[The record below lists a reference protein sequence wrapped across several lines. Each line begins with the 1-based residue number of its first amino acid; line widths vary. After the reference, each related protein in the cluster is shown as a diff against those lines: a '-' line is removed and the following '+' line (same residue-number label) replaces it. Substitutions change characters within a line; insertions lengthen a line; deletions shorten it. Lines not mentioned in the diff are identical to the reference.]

1 MMVPHLI
8 MVSGKPFDAYRTD
21 HLAVL
26 GIPIDVNEP
35 GSHPHDFEMHLPN
48 AMNKLAVRTQNHI
61 YSPPTHSLAHTQ
73 TLKRTKKVM
82 LYSSLGLYAHHS
94 KKRNEEKNSSPF
106 PLSTVFPLFFF
117 DLPRS
122 CCLIFIFILYKMFFL
137 VT

>member
-48 AMNKLAVRTQNHI
+48 AMNKPALRTQNHI
-61 YSPPTHSLAHTQ
+61 YSPPTHTHTHIQ
-73 TLKRTKKVM
+73 TLKRTKKKHVI
-82 LYSSLGLYAHHS
+82 LIPRPVCSPLQE
-94 KKRNEEKNSSPF
+94 KK
-106 PLSTVFPLFFF
+106 
-117 DLPRS
+117 
-122 CCLIFIFILYKMFFL
+122 
-137 VT
+137 